1 MSDRTPVPDRSPEK
15 PVDQW
20 VTGDEP
26 MTGPQQ
32 SYLETL
38 AREAGEEPPTEATK
52 AEASE
57 MIDRLQEVTG
67 RGAGHDSAKHDLV
80 EPQGV
85 NAGSAAGERDRRPS
99 ADIDVEPTDGRP
111 VREGDQPAE
120 RLVGAPGQQEG
131 LPGLQTEVGEG

>member
-1 MSDRTPVPDRSPEK
+1 MTDERRNPEK
-15 PVDQW
+15 PTDQW

-38 AREAGEEPPTEATK
+38 AREAGEDVPTGLTK

-67 RGAGHDSAKHDLV
+67 RGEHGDAHGDGH
-80 EPQGV
+80 G
-85 NAGSAAGERDRRPS
+85 AGSGAGPG
-99 ADIDVEPTDGRP
+99 AGPGAGR
-111 VREGDQPAE
+111 G
-120 RLVGAPGQQEG
+120 GQQQHESLAGRVEEEG
-131 LPGLQTEVGEG
+131 IVDQQAVVLDDIEELGGPDALP